1 MYVTLN
7 VGSDTNTFI
16 SLVYHK
22 LIVNFLYFNKVVSHF
37 TLIPTQLLFKGC
49 I

>member
-22 LIVNFLYFNKVVSHF
+22 LIVNFLYFNKVYSYVKYMNVK
-37 TLIPTQLLFKGC
+37 TQ
-49 I
+49 IHD